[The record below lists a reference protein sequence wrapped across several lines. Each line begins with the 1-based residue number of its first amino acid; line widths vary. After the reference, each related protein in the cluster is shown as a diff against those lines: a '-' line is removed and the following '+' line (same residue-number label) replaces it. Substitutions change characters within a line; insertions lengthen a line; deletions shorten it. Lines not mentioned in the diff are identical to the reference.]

1 MNGFVKKMPALLTT
15 PSIEPKLLIAVSA
28 IFAAV
33 EASPMF
39 PSTKA
44 SLSRRRKGGLGE
56 VQRISDDIVTALDER
71 LRDAGADSL

>member
-1 MNGFVKKMPALLTT
+1 MPALLTT
-15 PSIEPKLLIAVSA
+15 PSIDPKLLIAVAA

-44 SLSRRRKGGLGE
+44 SLSVGVNVDSVIFSESL
-56 VQRISDDIVTALDER
+56 QRCNRA
-71 LRDAGADSL
+71 